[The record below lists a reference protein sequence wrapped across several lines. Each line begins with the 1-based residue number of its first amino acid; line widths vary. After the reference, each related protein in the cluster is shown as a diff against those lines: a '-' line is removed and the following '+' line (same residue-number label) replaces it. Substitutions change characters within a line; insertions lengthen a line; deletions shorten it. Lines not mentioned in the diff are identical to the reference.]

1 MENLNYQKIKYV
13 GYFKIN
19 KIVHSLNIMPKYDGL
34 KMHNRYSLQSIS
46 SSRYHYTREKRTME
60 KVL

>member
-19 KIVHSLNIMPKYDGL
+19 KIVHSLNIMVNKG
-34 KMHNRYSLQSIS
+34 QSAV
-46 SSRYHYTREKRTME
+46 TTEFW
-60 KVL
+60 